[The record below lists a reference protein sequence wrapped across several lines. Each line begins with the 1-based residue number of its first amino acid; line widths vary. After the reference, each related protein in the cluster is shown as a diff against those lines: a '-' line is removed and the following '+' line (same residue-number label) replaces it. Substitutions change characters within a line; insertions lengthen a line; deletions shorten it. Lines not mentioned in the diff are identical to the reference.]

1 MLQALLH
8 LEQRITTAQSADV
21 IVLKA
26 VQLELS
32 ITLTFDLYQAKHYI
46 GNYGHATSESFR
58 KWARSLGISMP
69 SEDDVDT
76 PDESAIYSEKG
87 HSLPCCLPPKT
98 SQGFASRKN
107 SGSENSKPRSGCLYA
122 RLSETKWEDSDFEKG
137 KREWLDYLDQR
148 ELGTNHIRNW
158 LGRRFVRGCN
168 GRQSGEYG
176 NILKIDDVL
185 NMSK

>member
-1 MLQALLH
+1 MMMLQALLH

-148 ELGTNHIRNW
+148 EHLEPTISATGW
-158 LGRRFVRGCN
+158 DDDS
-168 GRQSGEYG
+168 SGVVTAG
-176 NILKIDDVL
+176 NQA
-185 NMSK
+185 NMATFSRLMMF